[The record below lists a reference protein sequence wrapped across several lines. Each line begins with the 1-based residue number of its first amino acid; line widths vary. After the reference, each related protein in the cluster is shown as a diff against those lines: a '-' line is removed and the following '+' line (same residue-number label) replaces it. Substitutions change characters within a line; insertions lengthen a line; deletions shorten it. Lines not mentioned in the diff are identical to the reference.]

1 MSGTPPVPHAQAR
14 AAHPANA
21 GGAAL
26 KAVTIKPFAISEC
39 ATTEQRRAERKR
51 DPSASHQEEFERKWC
66 SYNPFKPIWRQPE
79 PKPTHKAEAAKR
91 KDRDNE
97 ERAASDA
104 RQPQHLELDK
114 WLRHILASRRRDGA
128 TREAVKAEKRRRRA
142 ERKAKG
148 KDAMSE
154 EGSDS
159 SDEEEEKL
167 PVPTLQDRLLQAQI
181 EIAVASNQSGQVG
194 VAGDILRNE
203 GLGSIDGVRC
213 RLHSVDRLQGIEPCV
228 FINLFAGGY
237 SIDGEKSGRVY
248 DHASKE
254 FLAGL
259 DRGKIPAR
267 KLLDLAGH
275 SNFVYHD
282 GCLLMGVRDFRMPRS
297 FDQKPTVWTMVL
309 GPDSGSLAQ
318 DLSIIAE
325 SHQNLNS
332 DDLLLVEMRMLLATQ
347 PAVCLNPTP
356 HVAVVASSLH
366 RRANRMDVWH
376 ARPARSAFPQ
386 FRRTFDTGAMRR
398 LHAAVHVSNIAG
410 LEPAAPSLA
419 ASSRAPASEPWNG
432 GGGSSSPR
440 STCKGL
446 WKDNRLLEGW
456 DLDGDGK
463 DGAMMMATAL
473 RMLKASACTGDREVL
488 TGAKSSHGTLGSKRE
503 SRLSDKTASEGGSG
517 GERGIPR
524 NYYVPRQYLRDGQ
537 PPERQ
542 MRFRKENQ
550 IVTIAIENKGASTYQ
565 LRSWLH
571 EFGPDGK
578 QLDNG
583 QVHMPPQNVGNSH
596 QARLFGGQ
604 LFGVYHREGWQCTG
618 DSHQPAA
625 RKASAVGSSGGAA
638 QGATSNGDAARAAA
652 ARPGAQAPAAGAHG
666 RGVAAVPVA
675 TARSVLPVA
684 RAAPVGAYPSNG
696 PASRPAQPMK
706 PKTAP
711 HVPAHQPVVSPHM
724 MAGRGAPQVHGAMQ
738 PGAAGQ
744 ARAPMAHTGGIP
756 GQQMH
761 MQQGYR
767 PAVGMH
773 QAQPHQHHPHQVP
786 ATHPAHAAHQAQGM
800 PQYHAAAGRGY
811 MPPHHPQVAGR
822 GGGPVQPGLGPP
834 GSHVAQQASAAAH
847 QQMYKPHPG
856 GAGVPG
862 HAMPVPQHAQPTQ
875 LPIAAGMQ
883 MGVAGALMQHAG
895 MPAGATLAHCPA
907 PVAKP
912 SVAPATAG
920 RGQVPGQG
928 PPMQHPTYQQQQ
940 QPPSKPT

>member
-1 MSGTPPVPHAQAR
+1 MHLFGHHSSPHVDLLLVPVR
-14 AAHPANA
+14 VLFVCTFGA
-21 GGAAL
+21 G
-26 KAVTIKPFAISEC
+26 
-39 ATTEQRRAERKR
+39 R
-51 DPSASHQEEFERKWC
+51 
-66 SYNPFKPIWRQPE
+66 
-79 PKPTHKAEAAKR
+79 
-91 KDRDNE
+91 
-97 ERAASDA
+97 
-104 RQPQHLELDK
+104 

-154 EGSDS
+154 DGSDS

-440 STCKGL
+440 STCKGV

-473 RMLKASACTGDREVL
+473 RMLKASACTGDREVF

-503 SRLSDKTASEGGSG
+503 SRLLDKTASEGGSG

-604 LFGVYHREGWQCTG
+604 LVCCVSDFQI
-618 DSHQPAA
+618 
-625 RKASAVGSSGGAA
+625 
-638 QGATSNGDAARAAA
+638 
-652 ARPGAQAPAAGAHG
+652 
-666 RGVAAVPVA
+666 
-675 TARSVLPVA
+675 SVLIFSCLVLPCALRCLVA
-684 RAAPVGAYPSNG
+684 LSNDSFHILREHFPS
-696 PASRPAQPMK
+696 
-706 PKTAP
+706 T
-711 HVPAHQPVVSPHM
+711 VS
-724 MAGRGAPQVHGAMQ
+724 MAGTYVIVVMCAVRGLSQGRMAVHRRFSPACCS
-738 PGAAGQ
+738 
-744 ARAPMAHTGGIP
+744 
-756 GQQMH
+756 
-761 MQQGYR
+761 QGKC
-767 PAVGMH
+767 
-773 QAQPHQHHPHQVP
+773 
-786 ATHPAHAAHQAQGM
+786 
-800 PQYHAAAGRGY
+800 GREFW
-811 MPPHHPQVAGR
+811 R
-822 GGGPVQPGLGPP
+822 
-834 GSHVAQQASAAAH
+834 
-847 QQMYKPHPG
+847 G
-856 GAGVPG
+856 GAGR
-862 HAMPVPQHAQPTQ
+862 HIQ
-875 LPIAAGMQ
+875 
-883 MGVAGALMQHAG
+883 
-895 MPAGATLAHCPA
+895 
-907 PVAKP
+907 
-912 SVAPATAG
+912 
-920 RGQVPGQG
+920 R
-928 PPMQHPTYQQQQ
+928 
-940 QPPSKPT
+940 